1 MLHYGRE
8 TAKDVKGEGLT
19 APKYLGT
26 VKHQNEAKHAVWNM
40 PGGLL
45 CWAAWDVLFFRV
57 SFFSEI
63 S

>member
-8 TAKDVKGEGLT
+8 TAKDVRGE
-19 APKYLGT
+19 YLGT
-26 VKHQNEAKHAVWNM
+26 VKHQNETKHAVWNM

-45 CWAAWDVLFFRV
+45 CWAAWDVLFFWV